1 MGGLTNAVVFDRSH
15 MAIGEE
21 FYGPAVVEETESTAV
36 IGPGGR
42 FHISKA
48 GNLIIDLPERQL

>member
-1 MGGLTNAVVFDRSH
+1 

-21 FYGPAVVEETESTAV
+21 FHGPAVVEEAESTAV